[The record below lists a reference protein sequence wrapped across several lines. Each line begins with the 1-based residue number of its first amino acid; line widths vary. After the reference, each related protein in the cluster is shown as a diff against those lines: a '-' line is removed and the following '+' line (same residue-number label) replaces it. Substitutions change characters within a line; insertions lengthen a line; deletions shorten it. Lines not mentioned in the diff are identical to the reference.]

1 MNEPIQYKI
10 KDFEGPMDL
19 LLYLITKHKLNIH
32 DIPIFELVE
41 QYTAYIREMKEAD
54 MDVASEFLEMAARL
68 VHIKTISLLPVHEEG
83 ERLRRELSGELIEYA
98 ECKRVAQELS
108 KRTEGFDAL
117 GRPMQEI
124 KSDMKYTRV
133 HDPLELMNAYMRVVG
148 KRLQM
153 IPPPLDAFRSIVAR
167 KIVSVSYKIN
177 TIVNRL
183 TQVKKQKLSDI
194 FLRSESRSDLVAAFL
209 AVLELA
215 KTNHVRLEGDG
226 DDMTVE
232 LIKIPEGELDFD

>member
-1 MNEPIQYKI
+1 MSAVLNYKI

-54 MDVASEFLEMAARL
+54 MEIASEFLEMAARL
-68 VHIKTISLLPVHEEG
+68 VHIKTISLLPVREEG

-108 KRTEGFDAL
+108 KRTEGFDSL
-117 GRPMQEI
+117 GRPMQAI
-124 KSDMKYTRV
+124 KSDLKYTRV
-133 HDPLELMNAYMRVVG
+133 HDPLELLNAYMRVVG
-148 KRLQM
+148 KRLRM
-153 IPPPLDAFRSIVAR
+153 IPPPLDAFRSIVSR
-167 KIVSVSYKIN
+167 KIVSVSYKIS

-183 TQVKKQKLSDI
+183 TQVRKQRLTDI
-194 FLRSESRSDLVAAFL
+194 FRQSESRSDLVAAFL

-215 KTNHVRLEGDG
+215 KTNHVRLDGEG

>member
-1 MNEPIQYKI
+1 MNPSPSYKI

-19 LLYLITKHKLNIH
+19 LLFLITKHKLNIH

-41 QYTAYIREMKEAD
+41 QYTAFIRQMQEED
-54 MDVASEFLEMAARL
+54 MDIASEFLEMAARL

-83 ERLRRELSGELIEYA
+83 EQLRRELSGELIEYA

-108 KRTEGFDAL
+108 QRTAGFNAFA
-117 GRPMQEI
+117 RPMEPF

-148 KRLQM
+148 KRLRK

-167 KIVSVSYKIN
+167 KIVSVSHKIDF
-177 TIVNRL
+177 IVARL
-183 TQVKKQKLSDI
+183 TRIKKQRLSDI
-194 FLRSESRSDLVAAFL
+194 YRQSESRSDLVAAFL

-215 KTNHVRLEGDG
+215 KTNHVRLDGDG
-226 DDMTVE
+226 DEMTVE
-232 LIKIPEGELDFD
+232 LIKVPEGELDFD